1 MKTLLIAS
9 LLTSLLTSLLVPAV
23 LTAQGHS
30 DRASTFFVGRLQ
42 FSENSGRECGDVGLD
57 LVNLVSRAST
67 IHVREEKTILLSDD
81 DLFETPFLFMNGH
94 GDFQLS
100 DSELDN

>member
-1 MKTLLIAS
+1 MGWVSRFEARFE
-9 LLTSLLTSLLVPAV
+9 VPPKSA
-23 LTAQGHS
+23 S

-42 FSENSGRECGDVGLD
+42 FSENSGRECGGVGLD
-57 LVNLVSRAST
+57 LVHLVSRAST